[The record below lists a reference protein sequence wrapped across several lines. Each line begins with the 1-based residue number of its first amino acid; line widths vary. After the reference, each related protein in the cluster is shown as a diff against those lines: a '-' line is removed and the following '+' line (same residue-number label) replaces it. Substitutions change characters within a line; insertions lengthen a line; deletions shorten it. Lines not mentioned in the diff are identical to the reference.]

1 MGKLALAKI
10 YVTILIENLENV
22 IGVTRNN
29 LNRPSSTGC
38 LERTLGN
45 IKIAQKQQRRNCGL
59 WAAQNQCSGEWS
71 SKHGNKSNPPSA

>member
-29 LNRPSSTGC
+29 LNKPSSTGC

-59 WAAQNQCSGEWS
+59 WAAQNQCSGEWMELQAREQV
-71 SKHGNKSNPPSA
+71 KPT